1 MSTKNIYVIQ
11 TNQTENQVWSLGYIA
26 FVISSKKKANEQ
38 MDVIYRMTNNGEWFV
53 GSDKTY
59 EVINDRVYPDG
70 GNLNILREIII
81 RCKETGERI
90 AYRLSEMSLNS
101 TYIPQSWNR

>member
-11 TNQTENQVWSLGYIA
+11 TNQTENQVWGLGYIA

>member
-59 EVINDRVYPDG
+59 EVTNDRVYPESCTDY
-70 GNLNILREIII
+70 LLREIII
-81 RCKETGERI
+81 RCNETGELI
-90 AYRLSEMSLNS
+90 AYRLFEAPLNL